1 MKNNM
6 GSADRIIRVILG
18 AVIIALGFYFGSW
31 FGVIGLVPIITAAL
45 NFCPAYNLIGISTR
59 KKIETEKLKI

>member
-6 GSADRIIRVILG
+6 GSADRIIRVIFG